1 MYNNNNYVKCPI
13 CKVVFEQ
20 KYIQNHYINCLKKY
34 KKLREIRN
42 NMLQKKRV
50 EKYKEHKRKHE
61 HRNQPREQEN
71 QLTLYR
77 NNLYKLFNTTN
88 INEKYT
94 HYYHKYLYGKNVALV
109 GPASSIVRTNSGRL
123 IDTFDIVVRLNKSL
137 PLSRRLIHDIGS
149 RTDIL
154 YNSLNRS
161 DFPGENILDE
171 NFFIKNGLKFLCTSY
186 PNISPFNSDIRHYL
200 DNSSCKLPFRMV
212 ETDLY
217 YKVKNAI
224 HTRPNTGIMAII
236 DLLNTRLR
244 KLYITGLNFYKTT
257 YYKNYQSNNQLVPY
271 STNNIHTQSGQ
282 IQLLR
287 HLTLTDDR
295 IIVDKVLHKILFHNY
310 INFFKQKKSIDSDNI
325 FKLKTDHSN
334 ILLEEYHHPI
344 FVGREQKNIN
354 ITKHDIVIC
363 MTTDYIQIR
372 NNIPIVSLQD
382 SKKTTALIN
391 LGHSKSLDNSI
402 EYRCNKRYYK
412 EFTNSMRSIG
422 IHKFS
427 VEMFMYMCMLY
438 YFPNMD
444 TTNMTFDEE
453 NGEKMLYI
461 YYEKFRKER

>member
-13 CKVVFEQ
+13 CKVVFENR
-20 KYIQNHYINCLKKY
+20 YIQNHYINCLKKY
-34 KKLREIRN
+34 KKLRDIRN
-42 NMLQKKRV
+42 NILKKKIVYEQK
-50 EKYKEHKRKHE
+50 EKEYQKMKNENYKKH
-61 HRNQPREQEN
+61 QEQEN

-94 HYYHKYLYGKNVALV
+94 HYYHNYLYGKNVALV
-109 GPASSIVRTNSGRL
+109 GPASSIIRTKSGRL

-186 PNISPFNSDIRHYL
+186 PNISQFNSDIRHYL
-200 DNSSCKLPFRMV
+200 NHSSCKLPFRMV

-217 YKVKNAI
+217 YNVKNAI

-271 STNNIHTQSGQ
+271 STNNIHNQNTQ

-295 IIVDKVLHKILFHNY
+295 IIIDKVLHKILFHNY
-310 INFFKQKKSIDSDNI
+310 INFFKQKKSIDCDNI
-325 FKLKTDHSN
+325 FRLKKDHIN
-334 ILLEEYHHPI
+334 ILLEEYQNPI
-344 FVGREQKNIN
+344 FVGREHRNIN
-354 ITKHDIVIC
+354 ITEHDIIIC
-363 MTTDYIQIR
+363 MTTDYIEY
-372 NNIPIVSLQD
+372 NYDIPIISVQD
-382 SKKTTALIN
+382 SKKITAFIN
-391 LGHSKSLDNSI
+391 LGHSKSLDNII
-402 EYRCNKRYYK
+402 EYKCNKR
-412 EFTNSMRSIG
+412 I
-422 IHKFS
+422 
-427 VEMFMYMCMLY
+427 
-438 YFPNMD
+438 
-444 TTNMTFDEE
+444 
-453 NGEKMLYI
+453 
-461 YYEKFRKER
+461 